1 MIAFFF
7 ERVYHGD
14 DSHKDTHP
22 MNAWIARHKHYWTQK
37 KYISSS
43 LVGFLMAGVG
53 LIANRYASLYATAQ
67 ASNPVNDL
75 LLDNLPV
82 MNVEWIVNDVAA
94 IFGFS
99 MLALIIW
106 QPRRIPFILKAV
118 ALFVLVRSVFITFTH
133 LGPFPYQTYLDP
145 TDVFRTLT
153 YGGDYFFS
161 GHTGMPYLFALIYWR
176 EQYVRYFCLAAAA
189 LLSTGVI
196 LGHLHYSIDVFA
208 AFFITYGV
216 FVMAQR
222 FFPYAYY
229 VFSEGHRVPALEK
242 GSNFEKAIS

>member
-1 MIAFFF
+1 
-7 ERVYHGD
+7 
-14 DSHKDTHP
+14 
-22 MNAWIARHKHYWTQK
+22 MNAFIARHKQYWTQK
-37 KYISSS
+37 RYVYSS
-43 LVGFLMAGVG
+43 LVGLMMAFASLV
-53 LIANRYASLYATAQ
+53 ANRYASLYATAQ

-99 MLALIIW
+99 MLLLIIW

-118 ALFVLVRSVFITFTH
+118 ALFVIVRAVFITFTH
-133 LGPFPYQTYLDP
+133 LGPFPYRTYLDP
-145 TDVFRTLT
+145 TDIFRTLT

-161 GHTGMPYLFALIYWR
+161 GHTGMPFLLALIYWK
-176 EQYVRYFCLAAAA
+176 EKQVRYFCLAAAA
-189 LLSTGVI
+189 LLSAGVI

-216 FVMAQR
+216 FVMAQH
-222 FFPYAYY
+222 FFPYAYH
-229 VFSEGHRVPALEK
+229 VFSEGHVVPALEK
-242 GSNFEKAIS
+242 TSDLEKAMS

>member
-1 MIAFFF
+1 MIVFSFIHHYDKTTLLLSMIHALIAC
-7 ERVYHGD
+7 
-14 DSHKDTHP
+14 HKQ
-22 MNAWIARHKHYWTQK
+22 YWTQRR
-37 KYISSS
+37 YVYSV
-43 LVGFLMAGVG
+43 LVGFLFFLLS

-67 ASNPVNDL
+67 ASNAVNDL
-75 LLDNLPV
+75 ILDNIPV

-94 IFGFS
+94 FFGFS

-118 ALFVLVRSVFITFTH
+118 ALFVFIRSAFIIFTH
-133 LGPFPYQTYLDP
+133 LGPFPHRTYLDP
-145 TDVFRTLT
+145 SDLWRTLT

-161 GHTGMPYLFALIYWR
+161 GHTGMPFLLALIYWQ
-176 EQYVRYFCLAAAA
+176 EKWVRYFCLAAAA

-216 FVMAQR
+216 FVMAQH
-222 FFPYAYY
+222 FFPYAYN
-229 VFSEGHRVPALEK
+229 VFSEGRQVPRLEK
-242 GSNFEKAIS
+242 ASEFEQVVS

>member
-1 MIAFFF
+1 
-7 ERVYHGD
+7 
-14 DSHKDTHP
+14 
-22 MNAWIARHKHYWTQK
+22 MNALFSRHKGYWTQSR
-37 KYISSS
+37 YLSSS
-43 LVGFLMAGVG
+43 LVGLVLFFASLV
-53 LIANRYASLYATAQ
+53 ANRYASLYATAQ
-67 ASNPVNDL
+67 AGNSVNDL

-94 IFGFS
+94 IFGFC
-99 MLALIIW
+99 MMALIIW
-106 QPRRIPFILKAV
+106 QPRRIPFILKSV
-118 ALFVLVRSVFITFTH
+118 ALFVTIRAVFITFTH
-133 LGPFPYQTYLDP
+133 LGPFPYRTYLDP

-161 GHTGMPYLFALIYWR
+161 GHTGMPFLFALIYWQEKR
-176 EQYVRYFCLAAAA
+176 VRYFCLAAAA

-222 FFPYAYY
+222 FFPYAYN
-229 VFSEGHRVPALEK
+229 VFSEGHQVPALEK
-242 GSNFEKAIS
+242 TSALEKAVS